1 MIRSYSGDRTQ
12 SQAGPQEVIR
22 HTDTGDSVLL
32 PKASQKLYN
41 HSPDGFQWGYGG
53 SGPAQLALA
62 ILLDITDN
70 PEIAVSNHQ
79 SFKRDKIA
87 GLGDTF
93 IITVGEIERWLKERG
108 IRCRLH

>member
-1 MIRSYSGDRTQ
+1 MIRSYTGDRSQ
-12 SQAGPQEVIR
+12 CQAGAQQVIR
-22 HTDTGDSVLL
+22 HTDTGDSELL
-32 PKASQKLYN
+32 PNASQKLHN

-53 SGPAQLALA
+53 SGPSQLALA
-62 ILLDITDN
+62 VLLDITDN
-70 PEIAVSNHQ
+70 AEIALANYM

-93 IITVGEIERWLKERG
+93 IITAGEIERWLKERG